1 MEAMMADPSKDQT
14 AAAKEQLAKDAEAR
28 KKQNE
33 EVAKRVETSKPTPTQ
48 EENDMAR
55 LGADVVEKQD
65 DGSGPEVKL
74 TLQREVTPAVDKPAS
89 GSYATRQVK
98 PPAA

>member
-1 MEAMMADPSKDQT
+1 MADPTKDQA
-14 AAAKEQLAKDAEAR
+14 AAAKEQLSKDAEAR

-33 EVAKRVETSKPTPTQ
+33 ETAKRVEQSKPTPTQ

-74 TLQREVTPAVDKPAS
+74 VLQREVTPADKPAA
-89 GSYATRQVK
+89 GSYATRQTK
-98 PPAA
+98 PAT